1 MATQRRARPKCKI
14 GEKRFTVVVINRD
27 PYDSHAGRSFEDA
40 MDLAL
45 PDRGAH
51 IDVYVTCADD
61 GGESRMPFNYKK
73 KGKLTRSFRFK
84 RRG

>member
-1 MATQRRARPKCKI
+1 MARKTKVSCEI
-14 GEKRFTVVVINRD
+14 GERRWNVVVINRD

-45 PDRGAH
+45 PDRGSH
-51 IDVYVTCADD
+51 IDVYVTCAKD
-61 GGESRMPFNYKK
+61 GGEARMPYNYKK
-73 KGKLTRSFRFK
+73 KGKLSRSFRFK